1 MESYHNWNKHRP
13 LSQRGFTLIEML
25 VAMLLMTAMIAWLTP
40 RFQALG
46 HHSVLNSEVS
56 RLRSAFALARH
67 TAISQRTKVTVCPAS
82 PNLTACSSTWGDALL
97 VIKGDTEGGIQPEEI
112 LRVFPGQSAAYTTYS
127 RGWQRIS
134 YNVLGHTSGYNGS
147 FDICATQ
154 EEGKRLVL
162 SQLGR
167 LRVDSAPVGC

>member
-1 MESYHNWNKHRP
+1 MKCGGTHGQHS
-13 LSQRGFTLIEML
+13 SCQRGFTLIEML

-40 RFQALG
+40 SVQALS
-46 HHSVLNSEVS
+46 HHSLLNSEVS

-82 PNLTACSSTWGDALL
+82 ANLTTCASTWGDALV
-97 VIKGDTEGGIQPEEI
+97 VIKGDIEDGFQPDDI
-112 LRVFPGQSAAYTTYS
+112 LRVFPGQAASYTTYS
-127 RGWQRIS
+127 RGWRHVR

-147 FDICATQ
+147 FALCATQ
-154 EEGKRLVL
+154 AEGKRLVL

-167 LRVDSAPVGC
+167 LRVDEAPIDC

>member
-1 MESYHNWNKHRP
+1 MQPDDMHRTRP
-13 LSQRGFTLIEML
+13 LHQWGFTLIEML

-40 RFQALG
+40 SVQALG
-46 HHSVLNSEVS
+46 HQSILNSEVS
-56 RLRSAFALARH
+56 RLRAAFAFARH

-82 PNLTACSSTWGDALL
+82 PNLTACASAWGDALI
-97 VIKGDTEGGIQPEEI
+97 VVKGDTEDGIRPDEI
-112 LRVFPGQSAAYTTYS
+112 LRVFPGQAAAYTTYS
-127 RGWQRIS
+127 RGWQRIR

-147 FDICATQ
+147 FDICATR